1 MITIRFFAAAREAAG
16 ASELESAPGS
26 LQEIL
31 NNLEN
36 GNLRLASVFSRSSFL
51 IDGVVAH
58 DLTVQLLPGS
68 TVDVLPPFAGG

>member
-16 ASELESAPGS
+16 ASELECGEGS
-26 LQEIL
+26 LREIL
-31 NNLEN
+31 DNLSKD
-36 GNLRLASVFSRSSFL
+36 NLRLASIFSRSSFL

-58 DLTVQLLPGS
+58 NLEVPLLAGS